1 MRVTS
6 TSFSTL
12 SRTRLLAAPLPPRS
26 ISKRCFLTL
35 ASSPSSSTRDIPN
48 PSTPSTA
55 PTLSPRPTTTG
66 ITSSVSASTSPPS
79 LHNHSHLRTPP
90 KPPRV
95 VPATVAATRP
105 LVKPIQYGFK
115 TSFSLFAK
123 RAPRPFPPPFNSP
136 PASSLSDALS
146 TNDPSRIPT
155 PEGATFLRGI
165 TNGDDA
171 ILHRHNHLG
180 VADGVGA
187 WNTKV
192 AGHAALWSRL
202 ILHYWSLALDAQRK
216 SPEAAG
222 EGKIDVVSA
231 LQHSYNSTVSA
242 TTREG
247 KTVWQGTTTA
257 CVSSLEGNILTI
269 ANIGDSRAYV
279 YRPSSDSFVYKS
291 TEQWHWFDCPYQLGT
306 NSLDTPAANAVV
318 DRVELEEG
326 DIIILATDGLP
337 DNLWDVEIADI
348 CSAAGGEEAGGLADK
363 LVNAAWKIAINP
375 FGESPYMERGI
386 DEGLSMEGGKYDDIS
401 VVTAVFKKK

>member
-1 MRVTS
+1 MCVTS
-6 TSFSTL
+6 TSFSIL
-12 SRTRLLAAPLPPRS
+12 SRTRLLATPLPPRS

-35 ASSPSSSTRDIPN
+35 ASSPSNSTRDIPN
-48 PSTPSTA
+48 PNTSSIAPPPST
-55 PTLSPRPTTTG
+55 TLSPKPSPANPHNNPRLRPQV
-66 ITSSVSASTSPPS
+66 I
-79 LHNHSHLRTPP
+79 PP
-90 KPPRV
+90 KPPKAAA
-95 VPATVAATRP
+95 ATVAATRP
-105 LVKPIQYGFK
+105 LIKPIQYGFK
-115 TSFSLFAK
+115 TNFSLFAK

-136 PASSLSDALS
+136 PASSFSDALS
-146 TNDPSRIPT
+146 THHPSRIPT

-171 ILHRHNHLG
+171 ILHRHNQLG

-187 WNTKV
+187 WNTKI

-216 SPEAAG
+216 SLGVAG
-222 EGKIDVVSA
+222 EGKIDIVSA
-231 LQHSYNSTVSA
+231 LQRSYSDTVSA

-257 CVSSLEGNILTI
+257 CVSSLEGSTLTV

-279 YRPSSDSFVYKS
+279 YRPSSASFVYKS

-318 DRVELEEG
+318 DKVDLEEG
-326 DIIILATDGLP
+326 DIVILTTDGLP

-348 CSAAGGEEAGGLADK
+348 CAAHGAEGVGGLADK
-363 LVNAAWKIAINP
+363 LVNAAWKTAINP

-401 VVTAVFKKK
+401 VVTAVFKRRQ